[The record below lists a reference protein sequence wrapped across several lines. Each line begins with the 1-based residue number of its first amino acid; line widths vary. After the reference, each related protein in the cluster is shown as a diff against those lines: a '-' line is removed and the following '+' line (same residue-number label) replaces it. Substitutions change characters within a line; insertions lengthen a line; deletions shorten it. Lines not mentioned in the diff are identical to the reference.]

1 MDSYTACGIIEGFDG
16 EDHTQDE
23 VIEAVQSLIDS
34 GACWSLQ
41 GFYGRLARSL
51 IDQGLCTEGKG

>member
-1 MDSYTACGIIEGFDG
+1 MDSYTACSIIEGFDG

-23 VIEAVQSLIDS
+23 VIDAVQSLIDS
-34 GACWSLQ
+34 GLVWQLQ

-51 IDQGLCTEGKG
+51 IDQGYCNEKEG